1 MNMNNNK
8 ACNITTTIR
17 NPCNT
22 YVTLSTEVNVKGPY
36 RIEAALHVLRRL
48 ARARTLCARA
58 FAQEPWWQL
67 GGLLVS

>member
-36 RIEAALHVLRRL
+36 SKLLRSTIIAEWIWAGPTSIVLTFEVNGIIL
-48 ARARTLCARA
+48 
-58 FAQEPWWQL
+58 
-67 GGLLVS
+67 S